1 MVDEVLLH
9 KHILLCGDNYNS
21 LGIIRSLGEKGIS
34 PIVILLEEGHCPLV
48 SKSRYVRRSNLH
60 SVYSFEESVEYL
72 IAHFGNEE
80 RKPFVYTTDD
90 WHESYLDRNY
100 ERLVDHFY
108 FYNCGKVDGVNEL
121 MNKDAICAVAE
132 SCGFRVPKREV
143 VEKGVLPVN
152 LHYPVITKTLTS
164 NMGKWKG
171 DVYICRNEAELIE
184 AYEKIKSPKLLLE
197 EYIEKKNERDFQGFS
212 INNGN
217 QVSIPFE
224 YTFHRLS
231 EKTFGYYHVFSAM
244 QDGLLKEKLTQ
255 LIRKCRFSGLF
266 EIEFLIDRNGEMYF
280 LEVNFRSSAFNYP
293 NTYGGANLPFLWS
306 SSMLMG
312 MLNEEGTLLPHF
324 NSIDAFSDFSQSVLS
339 GKINIFH
346 WAKDVVK
353 ANVYYIFDR
362 RDQRPFWRF
371 MWYKLMKKN
380 KKK

>member
-1 MVDEVLLH
+1 
-9 KHILLCGDNYNS
+9 
-21 LGIIRSLGEKGIS
+21 
-34 PIVILLEEGHCPLV
+34 
-48 SKSRYVRRSNLH
+48 
-60 SVYSFEESVEYL
+60 
-72 IAHFGNEE
+72 
-80 RKPFVYTTDD
+80 
-90 WHESYLDRNY
+90 
-100 ERLVDHFY
+100 
-108 FYNCGKVDGVNEL
+108 

-306 SSMLMG
+306 SSTVTG
-312 MLNEEGTLLPHF
+312 LLQKEDALLSHF
-324 NSIDAFSDFSQSVLS
+324 DSMDAFSDFSQSVLS

-353 ANVYYIFDR
+353 ANVYFTYNR
-362 RDQRPFWRF
+362 RDQQPFWRF
-371 MWYKLMKKN
+371 MWHKLTHKFLKK
-380 KKK
+380 